1 MEVRYAYQCLNDLPA
16 GYALPEGRTK
26 PWGTGHAILSA
37 ASVIDAPF
45 AVINADDYYGPE
57 AFREIYAYLS
67 THQDD
72 DKYRFAMVGYL
83 LKNTVTENGSVARG
97 VCAQNEDGTLHSV
110 TERTKIE
117 PYAGGIHFSQDDGAS
132 WTDLNPDSVVS
143 MNLWGFSEAFVGE
156 AQARFGQF
164 LDSALAENPLKAE
177 YFLPGIVS
185 RLIEEDKAV
194 VQVLHSGDKWYGV
207 TYRQDKPVV
216 VQAIAD
222 KTAAGLYPDRLWED
236 VRNGT
241 AP

>member
-1 MEVRYAYQCLNDLPA
+1 
-16 GYALPEGRTK
+16 
-26 PWGTGHAILSA
+26 
-37 ASVIDAPF
+37 
-45 AVINADDYYGPE
+45 
-57 AFREIYAYLS
+57 
-67 THQDD
+67 
-72 DKYRFAMVGYL
+72 
-83 LKNTVTENGSVARG
+83 
-97 VCAQNEDGTLHSV
+97 
-110 TERTKIE
+110 
-117 PYAGGIHFSQDDGAS
+117 
-132 WTDLNPDSVVS
+132 

-194 VQVLHSGDKWYGV
+194 MQVLHSGDKWYGV

-236 VRNGT
+236 V
-241 AP
+241 